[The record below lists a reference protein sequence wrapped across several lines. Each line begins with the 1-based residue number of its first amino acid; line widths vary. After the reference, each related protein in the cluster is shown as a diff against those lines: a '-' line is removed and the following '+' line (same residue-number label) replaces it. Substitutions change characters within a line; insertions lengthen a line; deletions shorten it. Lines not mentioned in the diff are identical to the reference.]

1 MTRGVPVRTL
11 SVSDPRLK
19 SKKLIVTASLLDL
32 FLLVGVFLFVGI
44 YVAPELL
51 DIFLIIVPVVT
62 VMVLFQYMVLRSM
75 LLRGAYPAIIY
86 PGGMELPDFL
96 FNRLLRR
103 PSYIRREDIV
113 SAWSHAPVETNAVSK
128 RHLILHIRTKGGK
141 VFDTGVRD
149 RLEVS
154 DALEWMGRNWAITIE
169 RRDG

>member
-1 MTRGVPVRTL
+1 VARGVPVRTL

-19 SKKLIVTASLLDL
+19 SKKLILTASLLDL
-32 FLLVGVFLFVGI
+32 FLLAGVFLYVGI
-44 YVAPELL
+44 FVAPELL
-51 DIFLIIVPVVT
+51 DVFLIIIPVVT
-62 VMVLFQYMVLRSM
+62 VMVLMQYMVLRSI

-86 PGGMELPDFL
+86 PGGVELPDFL

-113 SAWSHAPVETNAVSK
+113 SAWSHAPVEANAVSN
-128 RHLILHIRTKGGK
+128 RHLTLYLRTRGGK
-141 VFDTGVRD
+141 LFDTGVRD

>member
-1 MTRGVPVRTL
+1 MARGVPVRTL

-51 DIFLIIVPVVT
+51 GIFLLIVPVVT
-62 VMVLFQYMVLRSM
+62 VMVLFQYTVLRSI
-75 LLRGAYPAIIY
+75 LLRGGYPVIIY
-86 PGGMELPDFL
+86 PGGVELPDFL

-113 SAWSHAPVETNAVSK
+113 SAWSHVPVEADALSK
-128 RHLILHIRTKGGK
+128 RHLTLHIRTKGGK
-141 VFDTGVRD
+141 IFDTGVRD